1 MIHSHR
7 DIHEYTW
14 TSPDGKTHNQI
25 DRIMIDGRW
34 HSSILHVR
42 SFRAADCDTDHYLLV
57 IEVRE
62 IFAVNKQAAQKFDEE
77 RLKLRKI
84 NKLEIRKQYEIEI
97 TKRFAVLGNLSNDEE
112 INRSW
117 ENITENIKT
126 SVK

>member
-1 MIHSHR
+1 
-7 DIHEYTW
+7 
-14 TSPDGKTHNQI
+14 
-25 DRIMIDGRW
+25 
-34 HSSILHVR
+34 
-42 SFRAADCDTDHYLLV
+42 LV